1 MPMFHVEL
9 IRKVYQRRVM
19 MPITADTKEDAVKLA
34 KEYDLVYSS
43 DNTDLWHTT
52 SKELSSAI
60 VADSEGNR
68 HGVPLEGGE

>member
-9 IRKVYQRRVM
+9 IRKVYQRRTTQ
-19 MPITADTKEDAVKLA
+19 PISADTKEDAVRA
-34 KEYDLVYSS
+34 ASQYDLAYTAE
-43 DNTDLWHTT
+43 NTDLWHTT

-68 HGVPLEGGE
+68 HGVPLGEGE

>member
-19 MPITADTKEDAVKLA
+19 MPITADTKEEAVRVA
-34 KEYDLVYSS
+34 SQYDLAHTAE
-43 DNTDLWHTT
+43 NTDLWHTT
-52 SKELSSAI
+52 STELSSAI

-68 HGVPLEGGE
+68 HGVPLGGGE